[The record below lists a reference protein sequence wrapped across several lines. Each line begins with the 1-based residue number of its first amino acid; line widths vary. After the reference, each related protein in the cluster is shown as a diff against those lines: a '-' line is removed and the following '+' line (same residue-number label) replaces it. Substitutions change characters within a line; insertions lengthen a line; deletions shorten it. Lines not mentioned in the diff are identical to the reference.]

1 MDLRVNNDQAPK
13 SARESG
19 NVSDGA
25 RRSQFKAEATNA
37 KLTATENEAR
47 KEKERSMQI
56 RVFDFFVVKLSLLS
70 VCVVLSQ
77 VFFG

>member
-1 MDLRVNNDQAPK
+1 LDLRVNNDQAPK

-47 KEKERSMQI
+47 KEKERSK
-56 RVFDFFVVKLSLLS
+56 FVSLTFLLLS
-70 VCVVLSQ
+70 FLC
-77 VFFG
+77 